1 MTFPSGTISANDIRY
16 QLAYNNTAG
25 AQTPVTL
32 NDAPVRAAADKLT
45 GTVSYNDLRGKNV
58 FFSGTITWGSSF
70 SYPTYIYGYNH
81 AYDPAGAGSVDTT
94 SYYRKVSS
102 SSPGVGT
109 LNPIQSPNIIYEY
122 NTDTGG
128 SATSVQIST
137 EIYPAPTSPYVNVYL
152 DGTKY
157 VLTASNYNSTGW
169 TINNSDPLNLE
180 FRVGQTNQVV
190 ITY

>member
-1 MTFPSGTISANDIRY
+1 MTFPSGTISADDIRA

-32 NDAPVRAAADKLT
+32 NDGPVRAAADKLS
-45 GTVSYNDLRGKNV
+45 GTVSYNDLQGKNI
-58 FFSGTITWGSSF
+58 FFSGTITWGTSF
-70 SYPTYIYGYNH
+70 SYPTYIYGYDH
-81 AYDPAGAGSVDTT
+81 AYGAGAGSVDTT

-102 SSPGVGT
+102 DNPGVGT
-109 LNPIQSPNIIYEY
+109 LNPIQPPNIIYEY

-128 SATSVQIST
+128 SATSVQIAT

-157 VLTASNYNSTGW
+157 VLTASYYNSTGW
-169 TINNSDPLNLE
+169 TIINSDPLNLE
-180 FRVGQTNQVV
+180 FRVGQTSTVV